1 MFRSIK
7 GHTIFKFSGFSRFC
21 CNVTNITNINVAKDL
36 RNMLGSD
43 QLVISDNNEMLPY
56 TTDWLGAYCGGSLV
70 VFPTNTQDVSN
81 ILSYCNLNSLSIV
94 PQGGNT
100 GLVGGGIGR
109 NASNDIILSMKKMN
123 KIIKLDK
130 IKLKSN
136 LKKNATKFIV
146 NNWNTSAIVCE
157 SGCILEELEKY
168 ANIHGNFSVPLDL
181 GSKGSCMIG
190 GNVATNAGKK
200 RDVYI

>member
-7 GHTIFKFSGFSRFC
+7 GHTIFKFSRFSRFC

-123 KIIKLDK
+123 KIIEID
-130 IKLKSN
+130 S
-136 LKKNATKFIV
+136 
-146 NNWNTSAIVCE
+146 NTSAIVCE